1 MNQLKQGTI
10 MSTGNDHLVLI
21 SGSMTSGK
29 SHSLMYIDNPEGVM
43 YLNCDSGKRLPFKDK
58 FLKLTITDPYDVLR
72 AVDEAESM
80 PNIHTIVVDTFSY
93 LMEMYHL
100 VYVRESTNT
109 QQAWGELSSF
119 VNDFFL
125 QYCAKSTKTIIVLG
139 HTIDKLNEGEGV
151 VETFVGGSGSVMKK
165 GIEGF
170 FSTVLTARKVPIKK
184 FTEKNKADKLKY
196 ECSDLIITEDDEDVG
211 YKHVFQTKLT
221 KETVGERIRSS
232 IHMWSNKETYIDNNM
247 QTVINRLN
255 SYYSKDDEE

>member
-1 MNQLKQGTI
+1 
-10 MSTGNDHLVLI
+10 MSGNDHLVLI
-21 SGSMTSGK
+21 SGSMASGK
-29 SHSLMYIDNPEGVM
+29 SHSLSYIKNPEGVM

-58 FLKLTITDPYDVLR
+58 FTKLTITDPYDVLR

-80 PNIHTIVVDTFSY
+80 PHIHTIIVDTFSY

-100 VYVRESTNT
+100 VYVRNATNT

-119 VNDFFL
+119 VSDFFL

-151 VETFVGGSGSVMKK
+151 METFVGGSGSAMKK

-170 FSTVLTARKVPIKK
+170 FSTVLTARKVPVKK
-184 FTEKNKADKLKY
+184 FSDKNKSDKLKY
-196 ECSDLIITEDDEDVG
+196 ECPELVITEADDEVG

-232 IHMWSNKETYIDNNM
+232 FDMWSTKQTYIDNNM
-247 QTVINRLN
+247 QTVIDRLN
-255 SYYSKDDEE
+255 SYYSEEDEE